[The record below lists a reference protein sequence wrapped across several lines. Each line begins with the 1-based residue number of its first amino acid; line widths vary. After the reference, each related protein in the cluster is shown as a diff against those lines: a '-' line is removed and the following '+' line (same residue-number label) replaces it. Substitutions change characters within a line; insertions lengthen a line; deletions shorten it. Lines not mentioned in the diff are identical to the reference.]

1 LEINLSATNH
11 GLPKE
16 YKNVRHLM
24 KDTDNLLSFN
34 EFKEHFNVKTNFL
47 VYNGVVSCIKLLKN
61 VTENQNEKHRNFST
75 FAENF
80 INAPKSN
87 RLA

>member
-1 LEINLSATNH
+1 
-11 GLPKE
+11 
-16 YKNVRHLM
+16 M

-34 EFKEHFNVKTNFL
+34 EFKERFNVKTNFL